1 MKTLIAITLLTATLA
16 QAIPQYIYTAT
27 TLNQYE
33 ETRKE
38 TWGFMPANALSMS
51 KQKIQVK
58 EPYQAEEI
66 DIETGETNTVTRYHI
81 IPISDCRWIPTD
93 LLPRK
98 ATQAELDE
106 VATAIAQA
114 QILAETT
121 RQEAKSDSLKA
132 VENNFLALCD
142 SLTGTTAHTKLS
154 FAEINAIGTSMPD
167 QTQMVG
173 IAIQLLSIDAE
184 AKTIGGLSWWYDC
197 AWHPEII
204 EAE

>member
-1 MKTLIAITLLTATLA
+1 
-16 QAIPQYIYTAT
+16 
-27 TLNQYE
+27 
-33 ETRKE
+33 
-38 TWGFMPANALSMS
+38 MPVDALSMS

-58 EPYQAEEI
+58 DPYQAEEI

-142 SLTGTTAHTKLS
+142 SLTSTTSHTKLT
-154 FAEINAIGTSMPD
+154 FAQIASIGDAMTD
-167 QTQMVG
+167 QALHIS

-184 AKTIGGLSWWYDC
+184 GKTLGGLSWWYDC